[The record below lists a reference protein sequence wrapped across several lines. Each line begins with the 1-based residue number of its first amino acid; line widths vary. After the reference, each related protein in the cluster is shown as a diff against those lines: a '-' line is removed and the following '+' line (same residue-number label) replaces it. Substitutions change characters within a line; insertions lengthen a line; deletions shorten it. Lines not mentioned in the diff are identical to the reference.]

1 MSRISVKAVR
11 QIRFNSNTPL
21 YLNPHTWENLPADRI
36 FELHNLRKDALKEN
50 YNPNDEERRAILSTF
65 QDLSKVKPTLDYVY
79 EIDNFKERFM
89 NNTPARLRGLPPKRS
104 NVNVVPST
112 KTLHDER
119 RKDHLNKVMA
129 FEMPLLAK
137 YRQPYTPKTNKETP
151 IKLTYHS
158 DFSNDSN
165 NSNRKV
171 TLTVALKDL
180 ALNEKQQKKFIIL
193 SGNKINH
200 ETNILKF
207 SVDESEQPT
216 QNARIIVERFNKLVE
231 AAKDLTDD
239 FADIPIDIR
248 STKMKKKLPVFPKE
262 WKKPQDA
269 PIVSHNI
276 TRKLVDL
283 VKSKKDDSYVSTF
296 KP

>member
-1 MSRISVKAVR
+1 MSRISVRTVR
-11 QIRFNSNTPL
+11 QIRFNSKTPL
-21 YLNPHTWENLPADRI
+21 YLNPHAWENLPADRI

-119 RKDHLNKVMA
+119 RKDHLNRVMA

-158 DFSNDSN
+158 DFSNSSN

-171 TLTVALKDL
+171 TLTVELKDL
-180 ALNEKQQKKFIIL
+180 QLNEKQQKKFIIL
-193 SGNKINH
+193 AGNKINH
-200 ETNILKF
+200 DTNILKF

-216 QNARIIVERFNKLVE
+216 QNARIIVGRFNKLME

-248 STKMKKKLPVFPKE
+248 STISKKKVPVFPKE

-269 PIVSHNI
+269 PVASHNI

-283 VKSKKDDSYVSTF
+283 VKAKKDETYVSTF